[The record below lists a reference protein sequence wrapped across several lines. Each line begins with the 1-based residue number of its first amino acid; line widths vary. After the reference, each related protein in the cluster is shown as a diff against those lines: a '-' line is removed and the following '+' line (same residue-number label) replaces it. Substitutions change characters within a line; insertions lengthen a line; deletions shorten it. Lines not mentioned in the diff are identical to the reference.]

1 MQNDLSLS
9 LSVNPF
15 SGDLSLVREENAIKQ
30 ALYTLIKTSVYEKPF
45 VPLFGN
51 RLTKSL
57 FELYDDSLVS
67 QIRDDLTT
75 LIKNFDDRVSI
86 INISVTNE
94 NNELEIIL
102 TYSTKTNTAPQKLE
116 ILLKR
121 TF

>member
-67 QIRDDLTT
+67 QIREDLTT

-102 TYSTKTNTAPQKLE
+102 IYYTQTSTAPQKLE
-116 ILLKR
+116 ISLKR